1 MISTIIIIGII
12 LIATIA
18 FNMQSRHEI
27 KHRRQKENLLYTR
40 RPEEE
45 ENSEDRVIIE
55 PVSTSDADKEIMR
68 TIELI
73 GHKAYE
79 EMTDRINKIMHRH
92 GSQNSAT
99 VSLTCGPDTLDG
111 AHELHRLLPG
121 QPLKLVNCRA
131 EGVDTIDVY
140 FNGVRIGRL
149 ALDEADTILSIM
161 RDNSITAAY
170 VAEQNCFGRIGS
182 HQMDIIVFYEPRKR
196 IHRIADVLAPALNS
210 VKKSYVTTKNIC
222 MN

>member
-1 MISTIIIIGII
+1 M
-12 LIATIA
+12 AAVA
-18 FNMQSRHEI
+18 FNIQSRQQV
-27 KHRRQKENLLYTR
+27 KQKRLEENLLYSSQSD
-40 RPEEE
+40 EDFK
-45 ENSEDRVIIE
+45 NDDRVIID
-55 PVSTSDADKEIMR
+55 PVSTTEADKEIMR
-68 TIELI
+68 TIDLI
-73 GHKAYE
+73 GHKAYV
-79 EMTDRINKIMHRH
+79 EMTERINRIMHRH

-121 QPLKLVNCRA
+121 QPLKLVSCRA
-131 EGVDTIDVY
+131 EGVDTIDIY

-149 ALDEADTILSIM
+149 ALEEAETILTIM
-161 RDNSITAAY
+161 RENSITAAY

-196 IHRIADVLAPALNS
+196 MHHLADVIAPALNT
-210 VKKSYVTTKNIC
+210 VKKAYSTTKNIC